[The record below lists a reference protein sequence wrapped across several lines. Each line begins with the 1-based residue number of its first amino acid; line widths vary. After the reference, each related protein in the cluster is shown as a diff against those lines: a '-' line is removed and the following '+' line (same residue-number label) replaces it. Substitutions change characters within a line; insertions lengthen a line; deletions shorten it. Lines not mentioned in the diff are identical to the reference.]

1 MPYSPGK
8 HQAHTKPNRDKQNIY
23 IKKHTQK
30 NNIRRSKVGC
40 WTTTK
45 ACSTLP
51 SKKPCNSH

>member
-40 WTTTK
+40 
-45 ACSTLP
+45 
-51 SKKPCNSH
+51 